1 MVKYFRDNILISK
14 IAFTRILVKFLEK
27 GHHCARD
34 NSQTFSWHAYI
45 ECKCVWEDTCVS
57 KKWLAPVRG
66 LKCGTRGLEIT
77 CGVAD
82 PSVCIIYNRTSVMCA
97 WIITIFAGNHDLGR
111 SILKG
116 WSFSSVR
123 CQIYAISRIRIK
135 RLYYQQFF
143 SRFSSGIMTG
153 SIAKV
158 RTLNYSNFEFF
169 MAI

>member
-14 IAFTRILVKFLEK
+14 IAFTRNIEFWWNFWKRDTIVR
-27 GHHCARD
+27 HD

-123 CQIYAISRIRIK
+123 CQIYAISRTRIK

-143 SRFSSGIMTG
+143 SRFSSGIMTD
-153 SIAKV
+153 SIA
-158 RTLNYSNFEFF
+158 
-169 MAI
+169 